1 MRRRVAQGSS
11 PLARGLRIPV
21 GGNPVQE
28 RIIPARAGFTGM
40 TCCPP
45 GPAPDHPRSR
55 GVYPDFIFSKAF
67 LIGSSPLAR
76 GLREPFDLRIR
87 LIRIIPARAGFTLT
101 LCLCSYDARDH
112 PRSRGVYLVLR
123 RERCVWL
130 GSSPLARGLH
140 VDARRGARQRRIIPA
155 RAGFTTG
162 RSARMRWGPDH
173 PRSRG
178 VYDSGS
184 RSSTSATGSSPLARG
199 LPRKLSPSPLPS
211 GSSPL
216 ARGLLLPRLRLP
228 RPHRIIPARAGFTI
242 TL

>member
-178 VYDSGS
+178 VYAGTAS
-184 RSSTSATGSSPLARG
+184 RVEAAAGSSPLARG
-199 LPRKLSPSPLPS
+199 LRAWEGVDGKP
-211 GSSPL
+211 G
-216 ARGLLLPRLRLP
+216 G
-228 RPHRIIPARAGFTI
+228 IIPARAGFTSKR
-242 TL
+242 TPP